1 MSIKIVYLDPLNKNI
16 LSLAAKQLNSNTWV
30 IPFDRYISDKSSN
43 YRILKSIQNRRLM
56 ITVSI
61 KDLNEN
67 KKNMTDNKFIRLIQ
81 RRNKKL
87 DSN

>member
-1 MSIKIVYLDPLNKNI
+1 
-16 LSLAAKQLNSNTWV
+16 
-30 IPFDRYISDKSSN
+30 
-43 YRILKSIQNRRLM
+43 M

-87 DSN
+87 DSNWIVSGTFVSEGRGKRKDPWVSRESPLCLT